1 MNKPTGTVL
10 DAVTTQ
16 RMVEL
21 LREVA
26 DYGVCRA
33 TNDRDRK
40 AKLKRFETIAL
51 KIRHEFPDI
60 YLDVGL

>member
-33 TNDRDRK
+33 ANDAERR
-40 AKLKRFETIAL
+40 AKLKRFEAIAL
-51 KIRHEFPDI
+51 KIRQEFPDI
-60 YLDVGL
+60 TS